1 MDQAQDRNPARRA
14 AIPAARTAAALLV
27 IAAAA
32 AAFGL
37 MTGNPEPAPARAAQ
51 TAPAT
56 PPAAEA
62 RGAEL
67 APSPTAEEDGNVFMY
82 H

>member
-1 MDQAQDRNPARRA
+1 MEQTQTRNPVRCPAVS
-14 AIPAARTAAALLV
+14 AARTAAALLA
-27 IAAAA
+27 IAATA

-37 MTGNPEPAPARAAQ
+37 ITGSPEPGPARAAQ
-51 TAPAT
+51 SAPAT

-62 RGAEL
+62 KVAEL
-67 APSPTAEEDGNVFMY
+67 APSPAAEEDGNVFMY